1 MFYMYRY
8 ISTRTNSRV
17 PLDRRVSRGDAR
29 ANKLLDIVDWSKGGK
44 QKERKSKGE
53 EGGGRKRENESALP
67 LALAPFSVFASSVR
81 GLKTLFGKSLR
92 ARATLL

>member
-53 EGGGRKRENESALP
+53 EGGGGEKERMKAHFLLHSH
-67 LALAPFSVFASSVR
+67 
-81 GLKTLFGKSLR
+81 LFPYSPRPYEG
-92 ARATLL
+92 